1 MLENSLTAIKESAT
15 GRFSFACRRTR
26 EGIGTFNLRR
36 IGILCLILA
45 AIAAIGGLHN
55 SNSNQP
61 VVQDENPGLY
71 LVELEK
77 DLDGSEVPRLRQTVE
92 WAGDL
97 HNSVLPVRVTA
108 SQLEALEQ
116 FAFVKNVSPYPEER
130 KLSGELRTPAGETA
144 TGDAGDTGGAGAG
157 GQTGMLE
164 VVLTLAAESDQP
176 NIVRLVENLG
186 GAVTS
191 GDGEPGRYL
200 RVEIPRSALEQLKAS
215 ASVLYIEQY
224 DRPELLNDRAGDI
237 VAASPLAVKN
247 FIMDRALNGS
257 GQIIGLA
264 DSGLDTGSM
273 SNLHPDLE
281 NPAGGKPK
289 VLMLQSWAGVETPAD
304 TAGHGTHMAGT
315 LAGSGKASGG
325 KYAGLAPEASLY
337 FQGIVDEEDNL
348 APPLDLRTL
357 FQPAYEAGVR
367 VHVNGWGR
375 KKNTYNS
382 PAAQIDNFI
391 FNHPDFLAVFA
402 AGNSGTQ
409 AGGLTTEANSKNAL
423 TVGASLSPRPV
434 FDNVTGGT
442 ASVASFS
449 SRGPA
454 EDGRI
459 KPELVAPGTNIIST
473 ASRVVE
479 GDLPGRPE
487 YTRMQGTSMASA
499 VTGGAAALLR
509 QYFQEKPGM
518 REPSAA
524 LLKAALINGAQRL
537 EGSSG
542 AAGFGL
548 LDIGS
553 TVMALENR
561 LFEVEDNAT
570 GVSDG
575 DSITYEKAVTHG
587 GAPFKATLAWTDPAA
602 VPGFPLTLVNDLD
615 LEVIDPD
622 GKKYYGNDFDG
633 QELRDGR
640 NNVEQV
646 YIPDPRPGIYK
657 IIVRGKSI
665 MKDTSRSQGITQD
678 YALVF
683 GRLPVRAVAGEVTG
697 EGVLLAGGNTLARP
711 ESLSVLVN
719 DELQSGESVP
729 LAGADLY
736 LTGSPDDPGQVYAV
750 ARTER
755 VDGIKTLTINNQ
767 TVLVRVNPEYR
778 EGGRAVDSGAKD
790 ALTLNGRL
798 LDEGQTIP
806 PGVSLYSYVNPR
818 SQTIWKAEIS
828 SREESG
834 IYASYDPASRQ
845 IKLLDH
851 EEPYTLAEQASVSFT
866 DIIVDGDPAE
876 LPFGASASAGLD
888 NLLPGMP
895 LNIALGTD
903 DKVYNLSVKRY
914 MATGRVTGL
923 EPGKGTLALS
933 SGSGYHVV
941 SGIKITR
948 DGAPA
953 GLEDIREG
961 DLAMLD
967 LIPGSGQVLGLT
979 AYSDVMHGRV
989 IYTENDTLYLMGSS
1003 NGFDMFRF
1011 HPEVRVF
1018 RWGMPSGTAIL
1029 NPGQWVRVAREPVSG
1044 QILRVDVAEYA
1055 GRAQA
1060 VFDSFYPAT
1069 NLFKTADDDLF
1080 RLSSISK
1087 ITKNGIPVRAG
1098 DLLSGEPVSVTA
1110 LYGPDGGK
1118 IAVTLEA
1125 QTLPEAETPGLRV
1138 QSTIP
1143 FESFSMVTGSTT
1155 ASRLYAWYPDG
1166 SSEEITVT
1174 AGDFYYPVQA
1184 DKVGEIRLTAVDGTT
1199 GGVASVKLNLPR
1211 QEKSFSDIGNHWAGT
1226 DVRQL
1231 VSRGMLSGY
1240 PDGNFGPDKAITRLE
1255 FTVMLARLLG
1265 TGGSTAELPY
1275 KDADKIPDWAKKS
1288 VALACLR
1295 GLVQGYEDDTFRP
1308 QTFITREEA
1317 ASLLV
1322 RAYDIL
1328 QGLPDLS
1335 GESPSYADG
1344 GAIAEWARNAVRQ
1357 ARQLGLFTGREENR
1371 FAPKAN
1377 ITRAE
1382 TAAALN
1388 RFLYALTEDRT
1399 VESPK
1404 SKVES

>member
-1 MLENSLTAIKESAT
+1 MRRKT
-15 GRFSFACRRTR
+15 GVT
-26 EGIGTFNLRR
+26 GTFNFRR
-36 IGILCLILA
+36 LWIILIIIA
-45 AIAAIGGLHN
+45 AIAAIGLYDNKPDTNNDHTAIN
-55 SNSNQP
+55 NNQP
-61 VVQDENPGLY
+61 ENVESAPVELY

-77 DLDGSEVPRLRQTVE
+77 NLDGSEVPRIRQMVE
-92 WAGDL
+92 WAGEL
-97 HNSVLPVRVTA
+97 HNSLLPVRMNA
-108 SQLEALEQ
+108 GQAEALEELT
-116 FAFVKNVSPYPEER
+116 FIKSVSLYPAER
-130 KLSGELRTPAGETA
+130 KLSGELSAPSGEA
-144 TGDAGDTGGAGAG
+144 DPDGAGDAG
-157 GQTGMLE
+157 QNGMLE
-164 VVLTLAAESDQP
+164 AVVTLVAESDKQ
-176 NIVRLVENLG
+176 NATELVESLG

-191 GDGEPGRYL
+191 GAGEPGRYL
-200 RVEIPRSALEQLKAS
+200 RIKIPRAALEQLKAS
-215 ASVLYIEQY
+215 SAVLYIEQY
-224 DRPELLNDRAGDI
+224 NRPELLNDRARDI
-237 VAASPLAVKN
+237 VAARPLAVNN
-247 FIMDRALNGS
+247 FITDSALNGS

-289 VLMLQSWAGVETPAD
+289 VLMLKSWAGVETPAD
-304 TAGHGTHMAGT
+304 TEGHGTHMAGT
-315 LAGSGKASGG
+315 LVGGGKASGG
-325 KYAGLAPEASLY
+325 KYAGLAPEANLY
-337 FQGIVDEEDNL
+337 FQGIVDAEDNP

-382 PAAQIDNFI
+382 PAAQIDNFV

-442 ASVASFS
+442 ASVAGFS

-479 GDLPGRPE
+479 GSLPGRPE
-487 YTRMQGTSMASA
+487 YTTMHGTSMASA

-509 QYFQEKPGM
+509 QYFQEKAGM

-537 EGSSG
+537 EGTPG

-561 LFEVEDNAT
+561 LFDVADNAT
-570 GVSDG
+570 GVSAG
-575 DSITYEKAVTHG
+575 DSITYEQTVAHG

-602 VPGFPLTLVNDLD
+602 APGSPLTLVNDLD
-615 LEVIDPD
+615 LEVIAPD
-622 GKKYYGNDFDG
+622 GKKYYGNDFDARG
-633 QELRDGR
+633 LRDGR

-646 YIPDPRPGIYK
+646 YIPDPQPGTYK
-657 IIVRGKSI
+657 IIVRGESL
-665 MKDTSRSQGITQD
+665 MEDTSRGQGVTQD

-683 GRLPVRAVAGEVTG
+683 GRLPAREVAGEVTG
-697 EGVLLAGGNTLARP
+697 EGILLAGGNTLAQP

-719 DELQSGESVP
+719 DELLPGENLP
-729 LAGADLY
+729 PTGADLY
-736 LTGSPDDPGQVYAV
+736 LTGSPEDPGQVYAV

-755 VDGIKTLTINNQ
+755 VDGIKALTINNLP
-767 TVLVRVNPEYR
+767 VLVRVNLEYR
-778 EGGRAVDSGAKD
+778 EGGRAIDSRARD
-790 ALTLNGRL
+790 ALILNGCPV
-798 LDEGQTIP
+798 DGGQTIP

-818 SQTIWKAEIS
+818 SQTIWRAEIT

-866 DIIVDGDPAE
+866 DVIVDGDPAE

-895 LNIALGTD
+895 LNIALGAD
-903 DKVYNLSVKRY
+903 GKVYNLSVKRN
-914 MATGRVTGL
+914 MVIGRVTGL

-933 SGSGYHVV
+933 SGSGYHVI

-953 GLEDIREG
+953 GLEDIKKG

-979 AYSDVMHGRV
+979 VYSDVMHGRV
-989 IYTENDTLYLMGSS
+989 IYTENDTLYLME
-1003 NGFDMFRF
+1003 NNKGFDMFRF
-1011 HPEVRVF
+1011 HPEVKVF
-1018 RWGMPSGTAIL
+1018 RWGMSSGTAIL
-1029 NPGQWVRVAREPVSG
+1029 SPGQWVRAVRDPVSG
-1044 QILRVDVAEYA
+1044 QVLRVDVAEYA
-1055 GRAQA
+1055 GRAQS

-1069 NLFKTADDDLF
+1069 NLVKTADDDSF
-1080 RLSSISK
+1080 RLSSVTK
-1087 ITKNGIPVRAG
+1087 ITKDNIPVRAG
-1098 DLLSGEPVSVTA
+1098 DLLPGEPVSVIS

-1118 IAVTLEA
+1118 IAVALEA

-1166 SSEEITVT
+1166 SSEEITIA
-1174 AGDFYYPVQA
+1174 AGEFYYPVQA
-1184 DKVGEIRLTAVDGTT
+1184 DKAGEIRLTAVDGKT

-1211 QEKSFSDIGNHWAGT
+1211 QEKSFSDIENHWAET
-1226 DVRQL
+1226 DIRQL

-1295 GLVQGYEDDTFRP
+1295 GLVQGYEDNTFRP
-1308 QTFITREEA
+1308 QDFITREEA

-1328 QGLPDLS
+1328 EGLPELP
-1335 GESPSYADG
+1335 GASPPYADG
-1344 GAIAEWARNAVRQ
+1344 EAIAEWARAAVRQ
-1357 ARQLGLFTGREENR
+1357 ARQLGLFTGRAENR
-1371 FAPKAN
+1371 FTPKAN

-1382 TAAALN
+1382 TAASLN
-1388 RFLYALTEDRT
+1388 RFLFALTVERT